1 MSDTPSPRHTA
12 TDTKEA
18 ESGQAAVSDTLSVH
32 QSAADSAS
40 GHSESDDVLSATPE
54 DTPSPYPF
62 YPGQPTVPDGTK
74 AIAGSPLAEDEEK
87 AELADIIAALKTVHD
102 PEIPVNIHDL
112 GLIYSCD
119 MDESGDVE
127 IFMTLTAPAC
137 PVAGQMPQEVATT
150 VAAVDG
156 VGTVTVTLTWQ
167 PPWNQDRMSDDAR
180 LALGFF

>member
-1 MSDTPSPRHTA
+1 MIDNTPSTTSTKSGDQNA
-12 TDTKEA
+12 MSTDSEGTD
-18 ESGQAAVSDTLSVH
+18 SSV
-32 QSAADSAS
+32 ADSAS
-40 GHSESDDVLSATPE
+40 SDAV
-54 DTPSPYPF
+54 SPYPVHV
-62 YPGQPTVPDGTK
+62 GQPTVPDGTQ
-74 AIAGSPLAEDEEK
+74 AVAGSPLAEDDEK
-87 AELADIIAALKTVHD
+87 ADMADIISALKTVHD

-119 MDESGDVE
+119 IDESGDVD

-167 PPWNQDRMSDDAR
+167 PPWNQERMSDDAR

>member
-1 MSDTPSPRHTA
+1 MIIPPSPDP
-12 TDTKEA
+12 TDNDVTTDGDPA
-18 ESGQAAVSDTLSVH
+18 DSSSSDSDPN
-32 QSAADSAS
+32 AIPDDSAS
-40 GHSESDDVLSATPE
+40 
-54 DTPSPYPF
+54 PYPVHL
-62 YPGQPTVPDGTK
+62 GQPSVPDGTQ
-74 AIAGSPLAEDEEK
+74 AVAGSPLAEDEEK
-87 AELADIIAALKTVHD
+87 ADMNAIIAALKTVHD

-119 MDESGDVE
+119 MDDQGDVD